1 MDLLCQAAQRGNYLI
16 SRELLYTDFMAKG
29 TFWSDT
35 FEKLEELGTSTV
47 KQSAKQVAQ
56 TFNPVKIFEKATGQ
70 DKGDQGMEKL
80 EKGSGKKDNHTP
92 LDFETLKGKYENQDK
107 QKTEALR
114 QRLFQ
119 LVKTGEERQLDKKKQ
134 EEEEKKRKEE
144 YLLQDKKR
152 KEAEKKRQEQ
162 MAGTPHGKERRSIF
176 SAKKMAKREQTEVK
190 PASGKQ

>member
-1 MDLLCQAAQRGNYLI
+1 
-16 SRELLYTDFMAKG
+16 MAKG

-35 FEKLEELGTSTV
+35 FEKLEDLGSSTA

-56 TFNPVKIFEKATGQ
+56 TFNPVKILEKATGQ
-70 DKGDQGMEKL
+70 DKGDQGVEKP
-80 EKGSGKKDNHTP
+80 EKGNSKKDTHTP
-92 LDFETLKGKYENQDK
+92 LDFEKLKKNYENQDK
-107 QKTEALR
+107 QKTDALR

-119 LVKTGEERQLDKKKQ
+119 LVKSGDERQLDKKKQ
-134 EEEEKKRKEE
+134 EEVEKKRKEE
-144 YLLQDKKR
+144 YMVQDKKR
-152 KEAEKKRQEQ
+152 KEFEKKRQEQ